1 MSGALRSGSQEFECI
16 LSAEVASI
24 TLNTVNDSTFA
35 KCSLCC
41 QFSAYTKQDF
51 YLLVALEKVKRP
63 CAKSSVRKDCL
74 RTFCREV
81 YL

>member
-1 MSGALRSGSQEFECI
+1 MSGALRSGSQDFDSI

-41 QFSAYTKQDF
+41 QFSAFTKQGF
-51 YLLVALEKVKRP
+51 YL
-63 CAKSSVRKDCL
+63 
-74 RTFCREV
+74 
-81 YL
+81 